1 MPILGDDPADEDLL
15 IPGIAWDAPA
25 AFSAALG
32 MSTQAGEGLIRD
44 ALVLRHRLPQVWARV
59 QALEVPAWR
68 ARRIASAVFSRPA
81 DVSEYLDEHVAPVAE
96 KVGIITVDRLID
108 EAMLRLH
115 AEERE
120 LAQLEAL
127 DATHATLHEESIN
140 DTGIADMSLRAEWA
154 DLHDFDTTLT
164 DLAHCLEP
172 AHAQEPFEARR
183 ARAIGIIAD
192 PAHAAALLAGT
203 DQPDQPDQTELTSQT
218 RHPASRRGRGA
229 VCTCSCTS
237 PRPPST
243 LLTEPP
249 VVRSPGSRP
258 RPAAPDARPWPNR
271 SPPGAAGTPPT

>member
-1 MPILGDDPADEDLL
+1 
-15 IPGIAWDAPA
+15 
-25 AFSAALG
+25 

-68 ARRIASAVFSRPA
+68 ARRIASAVYSRPA
-81 DVSEYLDEHVAPVAE
+81 DVSDHLDEHVAPVAE
-96 KVGIITVDRLID
+96 KVGTTTIDRLID

-140 DTGIADMSLRAEWA
+140 DTGIADMSLRANWA

-164 DLAHCLEP
+164 DLAHVLEP
-172 AHAQEPFEARR
+172 LHAQEPFEARR

-192 PAHAAALLAGT
+192 PAYAAALLAGDT
-203 DQPDQPDQTELTSQT
+203 DQTDQTDQ
-218 RHPASRRGRGA
+218 
-229 VCTCSCTS
+229 
-237 PRPPST
+237 
-243 LLTEPP
+243 
-249 VVRSPGSRP
+249 RP
-258 RPAAPDARPWPNR
+258 RPDRDTHQAEGVEAVAAWGAPVRARH
-271 SPPGAAGTPPT
+271 PGHPRRCPRR